1 MDDMKEQIKR
11 ELLQQLIKEMDGEE
25 AKGTPCSCD
34 SAGGE
39 GSPMEES
46 AESPS
51 MESSEDSGS
60 MMPHDEMKDRIMQ
73 KLDDSGWNGDRSFVS
88 RKKMMK
94 GR

>member
-1 MDDMKEQIKR
+1 MDDMREQIKR
-11 ELLQQLIKEMDGEE
+11 ELLQKLIQEMDGEE
-25 AKGTPCSCD
+25 AKGTPCSCE
-34 SAGGE
+34 GGE

-51 MESSEDSGS
+51 MEASEDSGS
-60 MMPHDEMKDRIMQ
+60 MMPQDEMKDRIME
-73 KLDDSGWNGDRSFVS
+73 KLDDSGWSGDRSFVS